1 MITLLLIL
9 TVLFGIYLLT
19 CTPCRQHLTGKL
31 KNLLVNPKCL
41 FAVSIAILLT
51 IVAVYTVS
59 GKKEIG
65 FFTRETKCENAVKNE
80 FGVFLASGDCTCNE
94 CAKEK
99 TKKAGYTT
107 PRTPIDTAVVSGA
120 NQ

>member
-9 TVLFGIYLLT
+9 AVLFGIYLLT
-19 CTPCRQHLTGKL
+19 CTPCRQHLAGKV

-51 IVAVYTVS
+51 IIAVYTVS

-80 FGVFLASGDCTCNE
+80 FGVFLASGDCTCSE

-99 TKKAGYTT
+99 SKKAGYTT
-107 PRTPIDTAVVSGA
+107 PRTQIDSTVVSGA

>member
-9 TVLFGIYLLT
+9 AVLFGIYLLT
-19 CTPCRQHLTGKL
+19 CTPCRQHLAGKV

-80 FGVFLASGDCTCNE
+80 FGVFLASGDCTCSE

-107 PRTPIDTAVVSGA
+107 PRTQIDSTVVSGA

>member
-9 TVLFGIYLLT
+9 AVLFGIYLLT
-19 CTPCRQHLTGKL
+19 CTPCRQYFTNNV
-31 KNLLVNPKCL
+31 KNLMVNPKCL

-51 IVAVYTVS
+51 IIAVYTVS

-107 PRTPIDTAVVSGA
+107 PRTPVDTAVVSGA